1 MWCDVTIA
9 CYFHNVKITLLIF
22 SHFKNNCPTR
32 YHFYSTYKTWYSRTD
47 NVIKLKETYFV
58 PLKAV
63 ATRKTKT
70 FVNLVI
76 LNVSTTYV
84 TLIMDCVSMDV
95 VMLIKKHQTARVRNA
110 LLSWNDWNTEIH
122 CISKIFLLN
131 IIGTIVCFRWR
142 LIYR

>member
-1 MWCDVTIA
+1 MTWRCNRLL
-9 CYFHNVKITLLIF
+9 FHSVKITLLVF

-47 NVIKLKETYFV
+47 NAIKWKETYFV
-58 PLKAV
+58 PFKAV
-63 ATRKTKT
+63 ATRNTKT

-84 TLIMDCVSMDV
+84 TLIMDCVSMAV